1 MMRWPMPCSAAF
13 MPLPSRRIRP
23 KNLLC
28 CPARNLSMT
37 LKKTR
42 LWVVL
47 AAFAAAPAFAQNIA
61 VVNGTP
67 IPKSRADALI
77 EQLVHQGQQ
86 DTPQLQQAVREE
98 LVNREILMQ
107 EAIREGIPN
116 KPDVKAQIA
125 VAQQTV
131 VLRALIENFV
141 KNNQPSDAEVKARYD
156 QLTKDAGGNE
166 YHLHH
171 ILVDNEQQAKDLIAK
186 IKAGA
191 SFEDLA
197 KQYSK
202 DPGSAKNGGDLDWS
216 DPKAYVPEFATAATH
231 LQKGQMTDTPVH
243 TQFGWHIIRL
253 DDVRDVTPPP
263 LDSVKPQIV
272 QQMQQEKL
280 QAFEENLRKNA
291 KIQ

>member
-1 MMRWPMPCSAAF
+1 
-13 MPLPSRRIRP
+13 
-23 KNLLC
+23 
-28 CPARNLSMT
+28 MT

-42 LWVVL
+42 LWVLL

-67 IPKSRADALI
+67 IPKARADALI
-77 EQLVHQGQQ
+77 DQLVHQGQQ
-86 DTPQLQQAVREE
+86 NTPQLQTAVREE

-107 EAIREGIPN
+107 EALRRGLPN
-116 KPDVKAQIA
+116 RPDIKAQIA

-131 VLRALIENFV
+131 VLRALIEDFV
-141 KNNQPSDAEVKARYD
+141 KNNTPTDAEVTARYNA
-156 QLTKDAGGNE
+156 LIKDAGGKE

-186 IKAGA
+186 IKGGA

-197 KQYSK
+197 KQFSK
-202 DPGSAKNGGDLDWS
+202 DPGSGKNGGDLDWS
-216 DPKAYVPEFATAATH
+216 DPKAYVPEFADAATH

-243 TQFGWHIIRL
+243 TQFGWHIIRV
-253 DDVRDVTPPP
+253 DDVRNITPPP
-263 LDSVKPQIV
+263 LEQVRPQIV
-272 QQMQQEKL
+272 QQIQQEKL
-280 QAFEENLRKNA
+280 QAFEEGLRKNA

>member
-1 MMRWPMPCSAAF
+1 
-13 MPLPSRRIRP
+13 
-23 KNLLC
+23 
-28 CPARNLSMT
+28 MT

-42 LWVVL
+42 LWVL
-47 AAFAAAPAFAQNIA
+47 AAAFAAAPAFAQNIA

-67 IPKSRADALI
+67 IPKARADALI
-77 EQLVHQGQQ
+77 DQLVHQGQQ
-86 DTPQLQQAVREE
+86 NTPQLQMAVREE
-98 LVNREILMQ
+98 LVNREVLMQ
-107 EAIREGIPN
+107 EALRRGLPN
-116 KPDVKAQIA
+116 RPDIKAQIA

-131 VLRALIENFV
+131 VLRALIEDFV
-141 KNNQPSDAEVKARYD
+141 KNNQPTDAEVTARYNS
-156 QLTKDAGGNE
+156 LIKDAGGKE

-202 DPGSAKNGGDLDWS
+202 DPGSGKNGGDLDWS
-216 DPKAYVPEFATAATH
+216 DPKAYVPEFADAATH

-243 TQFGWHIIRL
+243 TQFGWHIIRI
-253 DDVRDVTPPP
+253 DDVRNVTPPP
-263 LDSVKPQIV
+263 LEQVRPQIV
-272 QQMQQEKL
+272 QQIQQEKL
-280 QAFEENLRKNA
+280 QAFEEGLRKNA

>member
-1 MMRWPMPCSAAF
+1 
-13 MPLPSRRIRP
+13 
-23 KNLLC
+23 
-28 CPARNLSMT
+28 MT
-37 LKKTR
+37 LKKTH
-42 LWVVL
+42 LWVLL

-67 IPKSRADALI
+67 IPKARADALI
-77 EQLVHQGQQ
+77 DQLVHQGQQ
-86 DTPQLQQAVREE
+86 NTPQLQMAVREE

-107 EAIREGIPN
+107 EALRRGLPN
-116 KPDVKAQIA
+116 RPDIKAQIA

-131 VLRALIENFV
+131 VLRALIEDFV
-141 KNNQPSDAEVKARYD
+141 KNNTPTDAEVTARYNA
-156 QLTKDAGGNE
+156 LVKDAGGKE

-202 DPGSAKNGGDLDWS
+202 DPGSGKNGGDLDWS
-216 DPKAYVPEFATAATH
+216 DPKAYVPEFADAATH

-253 DDVRDVTPPP
+253 DDTRDITPPP
-263 LDSVKPQIV
+263 LEQVRAQIV
-272 QQMQQEKL
+272 QQIQQEKL
-280 QAFEENLRKNA
+280 QAFEESLRKNA
-291 KIQ
+291 KVQ

>member
-1 MMRWPMPCSAAF
+1 
-13 MPLPSRRIRP
+13 
-23 KNLLC
+23 
-28 CPARNLSMT
+28 MT

-42 LWVVL
+42 LWVLL

-67 IPKSRADALI
+67 IPKARADALI

-86 DTPQLQQAVREE
+86 NSPQLQTAVREE

-107 EAIREGIPN
+107 EALRRGLPN
-116 KPDVKAQIA
+116 RPDIKAQIA

-131 VLRALIENFV
+131 VLRALIEDFV
-141 KNNQPSDAEVKARYD
+141 KNNQPSDAEVTARYNA
-156 QLTKDAGGNE
+156 LIKDAGGKE

-186 IKAGA
+186 IKGGA

-202 DPGSAKNGGDLDWS
+202 DPGSGKNGGDLDWS
-216 DPKAYVPEFATAATH
+216 DPKAYVPEFADAATH

-243 TQFGWHIIRL
+243 TQFGWHIIRV
-253 DDVRDVTPPP
+253 DDVRDTTPPP
-263 LDSVKPQIV
+263 LEQVRPQIV
-272 QQMQQEKL
+272 QQIQQEKL
-280 QAFEENLRKNA
+280 QAFEEGLRKNA

>member
-1 MMRWPMPCSAAF
+1 
-13 MPLPSRRIRP
+13 
-23 KNLLC
+23 
-28 CPARNLSMT
+28 MT
-37 LKKTR
+37 LKKSH
-42 LWVVL
+42 LWVLL

-67 IPKSRADALI
+67 IPKSRADALVS
-77 EQLVHQGQQ
+77 QLVKQGQQ
-86 DTPQLQQAVREE
+86 DSPQLQQAVREE
-98 LVNREILMQ
+98 LINREILMQ
-107 EAIREGIPN
+107 EAIREGVPAQ
-116 KPDVKAQIA
+116 PDVKAQVA

-131 VLRALIENFV
+131 VLRALIEKFV
-141 KNNQPSDAEVKARYD
+141 KDNTPSDAEVKARYD
-156 QLTKDAGGNE
+156 DLVKQAGGKE

-202 DPGSAKNGGDLDWS
+202 DPGSGKNGGDLDWANPNS
-216 DPKAYVPEFATAATH
+216 YVPEFAAAAEK

-243 TQFGWHIIRL
+243 TQFGWHIIRV
-253 DDVRDVTPPP
+253 DDIRDIAPPP
-263 LDSVKPQIV
+263 LDSVKTQIV
-272 QQMQQEKL
+272 QQIQQEKL
-280 QAFEENLRKNA
+280 QAFEEGLRKQA

>member
-1 MMRWPMPCSAAF
+1 
-13 MPLPSRRIRP
+13 
-23 KNLLC
+23 
-28 CPARNLSMT
+28 MT

-42 LWVVL
+42 LWVLL

-77 EQLVHQGQQ
+77 QQLVHQGQQ

-107 EAIREGIPN
+107 EALRRGLPN
-116 KPDVKAQIA
+116 RPDIKAQIA

-131 VLRALIENFV
+131 VLRALIEDFV
-141 KNNQPSDAEVKARYD
+141 KNNQPTDAEVTARYNA
-156 QLTKDAGGNE
+156 LVKEAGGKE

-202 DPGSAKNGGDLDWS
+202 DPGSGKNGGDLDWS
-216 DPKAYVPEFATAATH
+216 DPKAYVPEFADAAAH
-231 LQKGQMTDTPVH
+231 LQKGQMTDTPVR
-243 TQFGWHIIRL
+243 TQFGWHIIRV
-253 DDVRDVTPPP
+253 DDIRAVTPPP
-263 LDSVKPQIV
+263 LEQVRAQIV
-272 QQMQQEKL
+272 QQIQQEKL

>member
-1 MMRWPMPCSAAF
+1 
-13 MPLPSRRIRP
+13 
-23 KNLLC
+23 
-28 CPARNLSMT
+28 MT
-37 LKKTR
+37 LKNTR
-42 LWVVL
+42 YWVLL

-67 IPKSRADALI
+67 IPKARADALI
-77 EQLVHQGQQ
+77 DQLVHQGQQ
-86 DTPQLQQAVREE
+86 NTPQLQTAVREE

-107 EAIREGIPN
+107 EALRRGLPN
-116 KPDVKAQIA
+116 RPDIKAQIA

-131 VLRALIENFV
+131 VLRALIEDFV
-141 KNNQPSDAEVKARYD
+141 KNNTPSDAEVTARYNA
-156 QLTKDAGGNE
+156 LIKDAGGKE

-197 KQYSK
+197 KQFSK
-202 DPGSAKNGGDLDWS
+202 DPGSGKNGGDLDWS
-216 DPKAYVPEFATAATH
+216 DPKAYVPEFADAATH

-243 TQFGWHIIRL
+243 TQFGWHIIRV

-263 LDSVKPQIV
+263 LEQVRPQIV
-272 QQMQQEKL
+272 QQIQQEKL
-280 QAFEENLRKNA
+280 QAFEEGLRKNA

>member
-1 MMRWPMPCSAAF
+1 
-13 MPLPSRRIRP
+13 
-23 KNLLC
+23 
-28 CPARNLSMT
+28 MT

-42 LWVVL
+42 LWVLL
-47 AAFAAAPAFAQNIA
+47 AACAAAPAFAQNIA

-67 IPKSRADALI
+67 IPKARADALI
-77 EQLVHQGQQ
+77 AQLVHQGQQ
-86 DTPQLQQAVREE
+86 DTPQLQMAVREE

-107 EAIREGIPN
+107 EALRRGLPN
-116 KPDVKAQIA
+116 RPDIKAQIA

-131 VLRALIENFV
+131 VLRSLIEDFV
-141 KNNQPSDAEVKARYD
+141 KKNTPTDAEVTARYNT
-156 QLTKDAGGNE
+156 LIKDAGGKE

-191 SFEDLA
+191 SFEQLA

-202 DPGSAKNGGDLDWS
+202 DPGSGKNGGDLDWS
-216 DPKAYVPEFATAATH
+216 DPKAYVPEFADAATH

-243 TQFGWHIIRL
+243 TQFGWHIIRV
-253 DDVRDVTPPP
+253 DDTRDITPPP
-263 LDSVKPQIV
+263 LEQVRPQIV
-272 QQMQQEKL
+272 QQIQQEKL
-280 QAFEENLRKNA
+280 QAFEEGLRKNA

>member
-1 MMRWPMPCSAAF
+1 
-13 MPLPSRRIRP
+13 
-23 KNLLC
+23 
-28 CPARNLSMT
+28 MT

-42 LWVVL
+42 LWVLL

-67 IPKSRADALI
+67 IPKARADALI
-77 EQLVHQGQQ
+77 DQLVHQGQQ
-86 DTPQLQQAVREE
+86 NTPQLQMAVREE

-107 EAIREGIPN
+107 EALRRGLPN
-116 KPDVKAQIA
+116 RPDIKAQIA

-131 VLRALIENFV
+131 VLRALIEDFV
-141 KNNQPSDAEVKARYD
+141 KNNTPTDAEVTARYNA
-156 QLTKDAGGNE
+156 LIKDAGGKE

-171 ILVDNEQQAKDLIAK
+171 ILVDNEQQAKDLIAR

-197 KQYSK
+197 KQFSK
-202 DPGSAKNGGDLDWS
+202 DPGSGKNGGDLDWS
-216 DPKAYVPEFATAATH
+216 DPKAYVPEFADAATH

-243 TQFGWHIIRL
+243 TQFGWHVIRV
-253 DDVRDVTPPP
+253 DDVRNIAPPP
-263 LDSVKPQIV
+263 LEQVRPQIV
-272 QQMQQEKL
+272 QQIQQEKL
-280 QAFEENLRKNA
+280 QAFEEGLRKNA

>member
-1 MMRWPMPCSAAF
+1 
-13 MPLPSRRIRP
+13 
-23 KNLLC
+23 
-28 CPARNLSMT
+28 MT

-42 LWVVL
+42 LWVLL

-107 EAIREGIPN
+107 EAVRRGLPN
-116 KPDVKAQIA
+116 RPDVKAQVA

-131 VLRALIENFV
+131 VLRALIEDFV
-141 KNNQPSDAEVKARYD
+141 KNNQPTDAEITARYNA
-156 QLTKDAGGNE
+156 LVKDAGGKE

-191 SFEDLA
+191 SFESLA

-202 DPGSAKNGGDLDWS
+202 DPGSGKNGGDLDWS
-216 DPKAYVPEFATAATH
+216 DPKAYVPEFADAATH

-243 TQFGWHIIRL
+243 TQFGWHIIRV
-253 DDVRDVTPPP
+253 DDIRAVTPPP
-263 LDSVKPQIV
+263 LEQVRAQIV
-272 QQMQQEKL
+272 QQIQQEKL

>member
-1 MMRWPMPCSAAF
+1 
-13 MPLPSRRIRP
+13 
-23 KNLLC
+23 
-28 CPARNLSMT
+28 MT

-42 LWVVL
+42 LWVLL

-67 IPKSRADALI
+67 IPKARADALI
-77 EQLVHQGQQ
+77 DQLVHQGQQ
-86 DTPQLQQAVREE
+86 NTPQLQMAVREE

-107 EAIREGIPN
+107 EALRRGLPN
-116 KPDVKAQIA
+116 RPDIKAQIS

-131 VLRALIENFV
+131 VLRALIEDFV
-141 KNNQPSDAEVKARYD
+141 KNNTPTDAEVTARYNA
-156 QLTKDAGGNE
+156 LIKDAGGKE

-197 KQYSK
+197 KQFSK
-202 DPGSAKNGGDLDWS
+202 DPGSGKNGGDLDWS
-216 DPKAYVPEFATAATH
+216 DPKAYVPEFADAATH

-243 TQFGWHIIRL
+243 TQFGWHIIRV
-253 DDVRDVTPPP
+253 DDVRNITPPP
-263 LDSVKPQIV
+263 LEQVRPQIV
-272 QQMQQEKL
+272 QQIQQEKL
-280 QAFEENLRKNA
+280 QAFEEGLRKNA

>member
-1 MMRWPMPCSAAF
+1 
-13 MPLPSRRIRP
+13 
-23 KNLLC
+23 
-28 CPARNLSMT
+28 MT

-42 LWVVL
+42 LWVLL

-67 IPKSRADALI
+67 IPKARADALI
-77 EQLVHQGQQ
+77 DQLVHQGQQ
-86 DTPQLQQAVREE
+86 NTPQLQMAVREE

-107 EAIREGIPN
+107 EALRRGLPN
-116 KPDVKAQIA
+116 RPDIKAQIS

-131 VLRALIENFV
+131 VLRALIEDFV
-141 KNNQPSDAEVKARYD
+141 KNNTPTDAEVTARYNA
-156 QLTKDAGGNE
+156 LIKDAGGKE

-197 KQYSK
+197 KQFSK
-202 DPGSAKNGGDLDWS
+202 DPGSGKNGGDLDWS
-216 DPKAYVPEFATAATH
+216 DPKAYVPEFADAATH

-243 TQFGWHIIRL
+243 TQFGWHVIRV
-253 DDVRDVTPPP
+253 DDVRNIAPPP
-263 LDSVKPQIV
+263 LEQVRPQIV
-272 QQMQQEKL
+272 QQIQQEKL
-280 QAFEENLRKNA
+280 QAFEEGLRKNA

>member
-1 MMRWPMPCSAAF
+1 
-13 MPLPSRRIRP
+13 
-23 KNLLC
+23 
-28 CPARNLSMT
+28 MT
-37 LKKTR
+37 LKNTR
-42 LWVVL
+42 YWVML
-47 AAFAAAPAFAQNIA
+47 AACAAAPAFAQNIA

-67 IPKSRADALI
+67 IPKARADALI
-77 EQLVHQGQQ
+77 QQLVQQGQQ
-86 DTPQLQQAVREE
+86 DTPQLQMAVREE

-107 EAIREGIPN
+107 EALRRGLPN
-116 KPDVKAQIA
+116 RPDVKAQIA

-131 VLRALIENFV
+131 VLRALIEDFV
-141 KNNQPSDAEVKARYD
+141 KNNQPSDAEVTARYNT
-156 QLTKDAGGNE
+156 LIKDAGGKE

-202 DPGSAKNGGDLDWS
+202 DPGSGKNGGDLDWS
-216 DPKAYVPEFATAATH
+216 DPKAYVPEFAEAATH

-243 TQFGWHIIRL
+243 TQFGWHIIRV
-253 DDVRDVTPPP
+253 DDVRSTTPPP
-263 LDSVKPQIV
+263 LEQVRAQIV
-272 QQMQQEKL
+272 QQIQQEKL
-280 QAFEENLRKNA
+280 QAFEEGLRKNA

>member
-1 MMRWPMPCSAAF
+1 
-13 MPLPSRRIRP
+13 
-23 KNLLC
+23 
-28 CPARNLSMT
+28 MT
-37 LKKTR
+37 LKKTH

-67 IPKSRADALI
+67 IPKARADALI

-86 DTPQLQQAVREE
+86 NTPQLQTAVREE

-107 EAIREGIPN
+107 EALRRGLPN
-116 KPDVKAQIA
+116 RPDIKAQIA

-131 VLRALIENFV
+131 VLRALIEDFV
-141 KNNQPSDAEVKARYD
+141 KNNTPSDAEVTARYNA
-156 QLTKDAGGNE
+156 LIKDAGGKE

-202 DPGSAKNGGDLDWS
+202 DPGSGKNGGDLDWS
-216 DPKAYVPEFATAATH
+216 DPKAYVPEFADAATH

-253 DDVRDVTPPP
+253 DDTRAITPPP
-263 LDSVKPQIV
+263 LEQVRPQIV
-272 QQMQQEKL
+272 QQIQQEKL
-280 QAFEENLRKNA
+280 QAFEEGLRKNA

>member
-1 MMRWPMPCSAAF
+1 
-13 MPLPSRRIRP
+13 
-23 KNLLC
+23 
-28 CPARNLSMT
+28 MT

-42 LWVVL
+42 LWVLL

-67 IPKSRADALI
+67 IPKARADALI
-77 EQLVHQGQQ
+77 DQLVHQGQQ
-86 DTPQLQQAVREE
+86 NTPQLQQAVREE

-107 EAIREGIPN
+107 EALRRGLPN
-116 KPDVKAQIA
+116 RPDVKAQVA

-131 VLRALIENFV
+131 VLRALIEDFV
-141 KNNQPSDAEVKARYD
+141 KNNQPTDAEVTARYNA
-156 QLTKDAGGNE
+156 LIKDAGGKE

-197 KQYSK
+197 RQYSK
-202 DPGSAKNGGDLDWS
+202 DPGSGKNGGDLDWS
-216 DPKAYVPEFATAATH
+216 DPKAYVPEFADAATH

-243 TQFGWHIIRL
+243 TQFGWHIIRV
-253 DDVRDVTPPP
+253 DDIRAITPPP
-263 LDSVKPQIV
+263 LEQVRAQIV
-272 QQMQQEKL
+272 QQIQQEKL
-280 QAFEENLRKNA
+280 QAFEEGLRKNA

>member
-1 MMRWPMPCSAAF
+1 
-13 MPLPSRRIRP
+13 
-23 KNLLC
+23 
-28 CPARNLSMT
+28 MT
-37 LKKTR
+37 LKNTR
-42 LWVVL
+42 YWVLL

-67 IPKSRADALI
+67 IPKSRADALVA
-77 EQLVHQGQQ
+77 QLVQQGQQ
-86 DTPQLQQAVREE
+86 DSPKLQQAVREE

-107 EAIREGIPN
+107 EAIREGIPS
-116 KPDVKAQIA
+116 KPDVKAQVA

-141 KNNQPSDAEVKARYD
+141 KKNQPTDAEVKAKYD
-156 QLTKDAGGNE
+156 ELVKQIGGKE

-197 KQYSK
+197 KQFSK
-202 DPGSAKNGGDLDWS
+202 DPGSGKNGGDLDWS
-216 DPKAYVPEFATAATH
+216 DPKAYVPEFAEAATH
-231 LQKGQMTDTPVH
+231 LQKGQMSDTPVH
-243 TQFGWHIIRL
+243 TQFGWHIIRV
-253 DDVRDVTPPP
+253 DDVRSITPPP
-263 LDSVKPQIV
+263 LEQVRPQIV
-272 QQMQQEKL
+272 QQIQQEKL
-280 QAFEENLRKNA
+280 QAFEEGLRKNA

>member
-1 MMRWPMPCSAAF
+1 
-13 MPLPSRRIRP
+13 
-23 KNLLC
+23 
-28 CPARNLSMT
+28 MT
-37 LKKTR
+37 LKKTH
-42 LWVVL
+42 LWVLL

-67 IPKSRADALI
+67 IPKARADALI
-77 EQLVHQGQQ
+77 DQLVHQGQQ
-86 DTPQLQQAVREE
+86 NTPQLQQAVREE

-107 EAIREGIPN
+107 EALRRGLPN
-116 KPDVKAQIA
+116 RTDIKAQIA

-131 VLRALIENFV
+131 VLRALIEDFV
-141 KNNQPSDAEVKARYD
+141 KNNTPSDAEVTARYNA
-156 QLTKDAGGNE
+156 LIKDAGGKE

-171 ILVDNEQQAKDLIAK
+171 ILVDSEQQAKDLIVK

-202 DPGSAKNGGDLDWS
+202 DPGSGKNGGDLDWS
-216 DPKAYVPEFATAATH
+216 DPKAYVPEFADAATH

-243 TQFGWHIIRL
+243 TQFGWHIIRV
-253 DDVRDVTPPP
+253 DDVRNITPPP
-263 LDSVKPQIV
+263 LEQVRPQIV
-272 QQMQQEKL
+272 QQIQQEKL
-280 QAFEENLRKNA
+280 QAFEEGLRKNA

>member
-1 MMRWPMPCSAAF
+1 
-13 MPLPSRRIRP
+13 
-23 KNLLC
+23 
-28 CPARNLSMT
+28 MT
-37 LKKTR
+37 LKNTR
-42 LWVVL
+42 YWVLL

-67 IPKSRADALI
+67 IPKSRADALVA
-77 EQLVHQGQQ
+77 QLVQQGQQ
-86 DTPQLQQAVREE
+86 DSPKLQQAVREE

-107 EAIREGIPN
+107 EAIREGIPS
-116 KPDVKAQIA
+116 KPDVKAQVA

-141 KNNQPSDAEVKARYD
+141 KKNQPSDAEVKAKYD
-156 QLTKDAGGNE
+156 ELVKQIGGKE

-197 KQYSK
+197 KEFSK
-202 DPGSAKNGGDLDWS
+202 DPGSGKNGGDLDWS
-216 DPKAYVPEFATAATH
+216 DPKAYVPEFAAAAEK

-243 TQFGWHIIRL
+243 TQFGWHIIRV
-253 DDVRDVTPPP
+253 DDVRQTPPP
-263 LDSVKPQIV
+263 PFEQVKAQIA

-280 QAFEENLRKNA
+280 QAFEEDLRSKA
-291 KIQ
+291 KVQ

>member
-1 MMRWPMPCSAAF
+1 
-13 MPLPSRRIRP
+13 
-23 KNLLC
+23 
-28 CPARNLSMT
+28 MT

-42 LWVVL
+42 LWVLL

-67 IPKSRADALI
+67 IPKARADALI
-77 EQLVHQGQQ
+77 DQLVHQGQQ
-86 DTPQLQQAVREE
+86 NTPQLQMAVREE

-107 EAIREGIPN
+107 EALRRGLPN
-116 KPDVKAQIA
+116 RPDVKAQIA

-131 VLRALIENFV
+131 VLRALIEDFV
-141 KNNQPSDAEVKARYD
+141 KNNQPTDAEVTARYNA
-156 QLTKDAGGNE
+156 LIKDAGGKE

-186 IKAGA
+186 IKGGA
-191 SFEDLA
+191 SFEELA

-202 DPGSAKNGGDLDWS
+202 DPGSGKNGGDLDWS
-216 DPKAYVPEFATAATH
+216 DPKAYVPEFADAATH

-243 TQFGWHIIRL
+243 TQFGWHIIRV

-263 LDSVKPQIV
+263 LEQVRPQIV
-272 QQMQQEKL
+272 QQIQQEKL
-280 QAFEENLRKNA
+280 QAFEEGLRKNA